1 MNQKYLN
8 ITFTLLVFFF
18 LIHFEKTYGCH
29 PAGLYG
35 CDDDI
40 CSMLIFKQFLIYYY
54 CSGKKEII
62 LFFLYRM

>member
-1 MNQKYLN
+1 MNQKSFI
-8 ITFTLLVFFF
+8 ITFTLFVFFF

-35 CDDDI
+35 CDKDV

-54 CSGKKEII
+54 YSSKKEII
-62 LFFLYRM
+62 LFFL